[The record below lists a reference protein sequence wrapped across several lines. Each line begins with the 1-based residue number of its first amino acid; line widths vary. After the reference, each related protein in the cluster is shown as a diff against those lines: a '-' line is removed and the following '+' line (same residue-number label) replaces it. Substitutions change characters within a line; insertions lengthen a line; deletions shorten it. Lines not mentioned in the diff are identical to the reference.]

1 MSGEGEETKKKSNM
15 KKKLE
20 NLIKQWHIEQNE
32 ALKLAKKLASKHQY
46 GDAQKAQSKAVF
58 IEKCMNDLINIL

>member
-1 MSGEGEETKKKSNM
+1 M

-20 NLIKQWHIEQNE
+20 KLIKQWHIEQND
-32 ALKLAKKLASKHQY
+32 ATKLAKKLAAKHQY
-46 GDAQKAQSKAVF
+46 CEAQKAQTKAVY

>member
-1 MSGEGEETKKKSNM
+1 M

-32 ALKLAKKLASKHQY
+32 ALKAAKKLASKHQY

-58 IEKCMNDLINIL
+58 IEKCMNDLINLL